1 MCKEDN
7 FIFWREKKPGER
19 RNSEFEQLFP
29 FPILCVYVCVCLLNN
44 ILDRVQTSTAE
55 LKQKVKATGNQWES
69 HLNAVIQE

>member
-7 FIFWREKKPGER
+7 FIFWRKKKPRER

-29 FPILCVYVCVCLLNN
+29 LPILCVCVSFNN
-44 ILDRVQTSTAE
+44 ILDRVQTSTVE

-69 HLNAVIQE
+69 HLNDVIQE